1 MGLGD
6 KEGWGVKNTPKSCSQ
21 PPFFGSALRNSS
33 VSLPMSQPDLKF
45 FIIGASWELAYSD
58 FKTVISTF
66 LGIKKQAIQIILLD
80 AKFEKAHN
88 TLIFQDN
95 ECLKVDPRSCS
106 TTEKELCPLASQEAL
121 FS

>member
-1 MGLGD
+1 MKEAGL
-6 KEGWGVKNTPKSCSQ
+6 KILPEAVASLFSLTLSLEIL
-21 PPFFGSALRNSS
+21 PP
-33 VSLPMSQPDLKF
+33 SLPASQPDLKF
-45 FIIGASWELAYSD
+45 FTIGASWELAHSV

-66 LGIKKQAIQIILLD
+66 LGIKKQAIWIVLLD

-95 ECLKVDPRSCS
+95 ECLQVDPWSYSNTANKLCS
-106 TTEKELCPLASQEAL
+106 LASQEAL